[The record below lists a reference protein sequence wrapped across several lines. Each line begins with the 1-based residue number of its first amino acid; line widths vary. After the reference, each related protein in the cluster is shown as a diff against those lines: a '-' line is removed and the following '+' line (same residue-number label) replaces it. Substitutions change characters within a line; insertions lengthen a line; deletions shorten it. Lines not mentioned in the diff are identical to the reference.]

1 MGGTY
6 LEVLGCLKVAL
17 RILLDGEM
25 DAFDMGL
32 GTGLTFVLV
41 NLNGMGA
48 GGGGAVALRKLI
60 DSNRSFP
67 VMSTFSITLAA
78 LETLPHV
85 LDFKSSV
92 LFWVWV
98 ANRWLGDL
106 YTIFD
111 TNLVSCSAVKVNVSF
126 VVLDCGRLFWL
137 TIEAYVFG
145 Y

>member
-1 MGGTY
+1 M
-6 LEVLGCLKVAL
+6 VWV
-17 RILLDGEM
+17 R
-25 DAFDMGL
+25 
-32 GTGLTFVLV
+32 
-41 NLNGMGA
+41 
-48 GGGGAVALRKLI
+48 GGGGAGALRKLI

-78 LETLPHV
+78 LEALPHV

-92 LFWVWV
+92 LFWV
-98 ANRWLGDL
+98 ANLWLGDL
-106 YTIFD
+106 YTTFA
-111 TNLVSCSAVKVNVSF
+111 TNLVSCSAVNVNVSF